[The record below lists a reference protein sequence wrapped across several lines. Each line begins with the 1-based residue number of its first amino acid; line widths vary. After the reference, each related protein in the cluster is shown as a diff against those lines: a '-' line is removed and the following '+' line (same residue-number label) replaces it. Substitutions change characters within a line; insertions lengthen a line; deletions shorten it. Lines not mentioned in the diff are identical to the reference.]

1 MATSS
6 ITSVSAI
13 LAVSFYPS
21 PFACF
26 CAILYGVKPA
36 LLLLFSLAAFAQP
49 LLIRGGTLIDGQ
61 ARQAD
66 LLIDNGRIKAIG
78 PNLPSPPGADIID
91 ARGKSVLPGLFDLH
105 THVNYP
111 TVGGSRQD
119 WGKNLKAY
127 LRSGV
132 TSLADFGTYP
142 ETYEP
147 VRRLLAEGKW
157 QGPRVHFAARFSTPG
172 GHGVE
177 GGRGDFFT
185 NEVLTPRQAHAA
197 MARVLPYKPDIIK
210 VFTDGWRYAQA
221 PDMTSME
228 LETLRA
234 IVEDA
239 HKAGIPVLTH
249 TVTLAK
255 GKIAAKAGVD
265 AIMHGIQD
273 QPIDDELIQ
282 LMRANNVAY
291 GPTAAVYEPRAG
303 YINEPLLTEL
313 LEPAAIDSLKNRPML
328 AAPSAQR
335 IRKYELLRQN
345 VAALHKAG
353 ISIVAGT
360 DAGIV
365 GTHHGWASLREIK
378 LLAGAGLGP
387 ADALKAA
394 TANAARVLRDNDRG
408 SLAEGKIADIL
419 IVNGRPDQD
428 INTIDRIDTVIQA
441 GRIVNLAALSSAIH
455 ADGPTPTPAIPA
467 PSLLDDFESPN
478 GRSRLDTR
486 WVNSTDTGHDR
497 TTMLY
502 QRIQRAPGNH
512 ALSVTANL
520 SDSNSPYARVNLP
533 LTKGAVEPMD
543 AGAFAGIEFDVRGEG
558 PYSLRILTTKAP
570 FEAGPQWSTVRIPFD
585 AKLDLHRLSLLTFEI
600 ARSGGTRAWL
610 ELDNIRFY
618 KAESAALFE
627 EEIPASRKYREES
640 YAQFQRFASRLEKEQ
655 DAEKLRREF
664 LGKLGY
670 PPPGFT
676 GPYVERMEKFGED
689 SVATYYRAWVP
700 VAPDMEVY
708 GLYLVPKN
716 TKLPAPLVIA
726 KHGGGGYPELAIFKG
741 GGNYKDMIRGAAQQG
756 YVVWAPITLMHPFRD
771 RDSGTPIPAEV
782 RRDMDAQFRKLG
794 TSLMAVETMRISRSL
809 DVMIRRP
816 EVDPQ
821 RVGMVGLSYGGY
833 FTLYTMALDP
843 RIKVGVASCSIR
855 DRDAMAKEMPAG
867 KAPEGRPMDMPGA
880 DLAKLIA
887 PRALQL
893 QNGVND
899 KGLPIDMVRRAAAEA
914 KSHYAAGGAF
924 EFMEFDGG
932 HEWRGDIAW
941 AFLRKHL

>member
-1 MATSS
+1 VKLALFLLAL
-6 ITSVSAI
+6 SVTAAPVLLKGGLVFDGTGAPARRADVLMNNGKI
-13 LAVSFYPS
+13 EAVG
-21 PFACF
+21 
-26 CAILYGVKPA
+26 L
-36 LLLLFSLAAFAQP
+36 
-49 LLIRGGTLIDGQ
+49 
-61 ARQAD
+61 
-66 LLIDNGRIKAIG
+66 
-78 PNLPSPPGADIID
+78 NLPTPAGTTTVNAE
-91 ARGKSVLPGLFDLH
+91 GKLLLPGLFDLH

-111 TVGGSRQD
+111 TVGGSKQD

-132 TSLADFGTYP
+132 TSVADFGTYP
-142 ETYEP
+142 ETYSP
-147 VRRLLAEGKW
+147 VRRLLAENKW
-157 QGPRVHFAARFSTPG
+157 QGPRVHFAVRFSTPG

-185 NEVLTPRQAHAA
+185 NEVLTPKQAHAA

-210 VFTDGWRYAQA
+210 IFSDGWRYAQA

-228 LETLRA
+228 LETMKA

-255 GKIAAKAGVD
+255 GKIAARAGVD

-273 QPIDDELIQ
+273 QPVDDELIQ
-282 LMRANNVAY
+282 LMKQNNVAY

-303 YINEPLLTEL
+303 YINEPLLEQL
-313 LEPAAIDSLKNRPML
+313 LEPAALASLKNRPML

-335 IRKYELLRQN
+335 IAKYELLKKN

-353 ISIVAGT
+353 IVIVNGT

-365 GTHHGWASLREIK
+365 GTHHGWASLRELK
-378 LLAGAGLGP
+378 LLSGAGLGP
-387 ADALKAA
+387 IEALKSA
-394 TANAARVLRDNDRG
+394 TSNAAKTVRDANRG
-408 SLAEGKIADIL
+408 TLEPGKTADVIL
-419 IVNGRPDQD
+419 IDGRPDQNIND
-428 INTIDRIDTVIQA
+428 IDKVSAVYQSGTPIDLPT
-441 GRIVNLAALSSAIH
+441 LSTAIR
-455 ADGPTPTPAIPA
+455 ANGPTPTPAIPA
-467 PSLLDDFESPN
+467 PALLDDFEGPAN
-478 GRSRLDTR
+478 RSRLDTR

-512 ALSVTANL
+512 ALSITANL
-520 SDSNSPYARVNLP
+520 SDSNAPYASMNLP

-543 AGAFAGIEFDVRGEG
+543 ARSFAGVEFEARGEG
-558 PYSLRILTTKAP
+558 AYALRIQTTKSNFQATP
-570 FEAGPQWSTVRIPFD
+570 TWSTVRIPFD
-585 AKLDLHRLSLLTFEI
+585 AKLDLAQLTLLTFEI
-600 ARSGGTRAWL
+600 ARPGGERAWL
-610 ELDNIRFY
+610 ELDNVRFY
-618 KAESAALFE
+618 KAETAAFFE

-640 YAQFQRFASRLEKEQ
+640 YAQFQRFASRMEKENPPVQ
-655 DAEKLRREF
+655 PRANALAKA
-664 LGKLGY
+664 LGY
-670 PPPGFT
+670 PVPGLSAP
-676 GPYVERMEKFGED
+676 GLPRLEQFGED

-700 VAPDMEVY
+700 VAPDMDVY

-716 TKLPAPLVIA
+716 AKFPAPLVIA

-741 GGNYKDMIRGAAQQG
+741 GGNYHDMIRGAAKEG

-771 RDSGTPIPAEV
+771 RDNGTPIPLEV

-794 TSLMAVETMRISRSL
+794 TSLMGVETMRISLSL
-809 DVMIRRP
+809 DAMLRRP
-816 EVDPQ
+816 EVDPK
-821 RVGMVGLSYGGY
+821 RVAMIGLSYGGY

-843 RIKVGVASCSIR
+843 RIKVGVASCSFR
-855 DRDAMAKEMPAG
+855 DREAMTKEMPAG
-867 KAPEGRPMDMPGA
+867 KQPEGRPFDMTGP
-880 DLAKLIA
+880 DLVSLIS

-899 KGLPIDMVRRAAAEA
+899 KGLPIDMVRSAAAEA
-914 KSHYAAGGAF
+914 KTHYAPNGLF
-924 EFMEFDGG
+924 EFQEFDGG